1 LRPNV
6 RLQPTAQK
14 IQNPARN
21 AVKTDLQLPHDYEVD
36 PDPQLPASRSHG
48 RLFEFGSDRGAQ
60 TRCMVRVQLTG
71 EDGWIGRFVGEYDEP
86 PAISLVAASPN
97 PRRVCVV
104 CAGTGYLVDVDQPDH
119 FEIVEC
125 FPICSVRTVAS
136 LELIVFGDF
145 TDLVAYGTQG
155 LAWKATDLVSD
166 ELTITNIVDT
176 LLEVDG
182 LNAATGETLHLTI
195 DARTGALISR

>member
-1 LRPNV
+1 
-6 RLQPTAQK
+6 
-14 IQNPARN
+14 
-21 AVKTDLQLPHDYEVD
+21 
-36 PDPQLPASRSHG
+36 
-48 RLFEFGSDRGAQ
+48 
-60 TRCMVRVQLTG
+60 MVRVQLTG

-86 PAISLVAASPN
+86 PAISLVAANPN

-125 FPICSVRTVAS
+125 FPICSVRTVAP

-145 TDLVAYGTQG
+145 NDLVAYGRHG

-166 ELTITNIVDT
+166 ELAITNVVDT

-182 LNAATGETLHLTI
+182 LNAATGQTLHLTI